1 VAKKVNQKVNKM
13 IPMSPSVW
21 EATKLIADANERSTT
36 AQIRHWVNEGIR
48 MTAEQDRLDEIEA
61 NAKVIELHEDRSA

>member
-1 VAKKVNQKVNKM
+1 MPNRVNKM
-13 IPMSPSVW
+13 IPMAPAVW
-21 EATKLIADANERSTT
+21 EATKLIAVANERSTT